1 VKDIQLMANSL
12 ESFEGSEGSD
22 GSVGPD
28 GQLVQMVQSGSKGS
42 NSSVSGLFESSRGRR
57 RSKPSRDCPN
67 SLGWF
72 RLVRWFR

>member
-1 VKDIQLMANSL
+1 VKDIQRKKNSL
-12 ESFEGSEGSD
+12 ESFEGSEGLDGSE

-28 GQLVQMVQSGSKGS
+28 GQLVQSGSKGS
-42 NSSVSGLFESSRGRR
+42 NSSVSGLFESSRGHR